1 MILIINYKFR
11 LIGRLSI
18 IPVDPEVELGML
30 VLDVPVTVWEWVAF
44 DVIAYV
50 FWFAI
55 LLAYVENFT
64 SYELF
69 PESPPPMSILFTPTP
84 VFDVTINGA

>member
-1 MILIINYKFR
+1 MILIINYKFT

-18 IPVDPEVELGML
+18 IPVEPEVEAGISA
-30 VLDVPVTVWEWVAF
+30 VKVPVTVWEWVAF

-50 FWFAI
+50 FWFNI

-64 SYELF
+64 SY
-69 PESPPPMSILFTPTP
+69 
-84 VFDVTINGA
+84 

>member
-1 MILIINYKFR
+1 MILIINYKFT

-18 IPVDPEVELGML
+18 IPVEPEVEAGISA
-30 VLDVPVTVWEWVAF
+30 VKVPVTVWEWVAF

-64 SYELF
+64 SY
-69 PESPPPMSILFTPTP
+69 
-84 VFDVTINGA
+84 